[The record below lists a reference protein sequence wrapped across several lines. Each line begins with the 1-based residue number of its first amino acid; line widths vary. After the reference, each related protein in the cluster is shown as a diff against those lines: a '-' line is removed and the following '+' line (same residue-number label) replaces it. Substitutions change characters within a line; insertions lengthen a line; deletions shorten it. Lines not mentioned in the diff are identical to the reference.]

1 MPAPFVAVPPSTSFR
16 SSGPGLVTAVVV
28 IVAIAGLYFGREIFV
43 PFALAVLLS
52 FMLAPVVAR
61 LQKWS
66 IPRVPA
72 VIAVVLVVF
81 SLLGGLSVLVGNQVY
96 HLAQNLPG
104 YQETI
109 RSKIRSLRAT
119 TTDGGVIERAL
130 GMFQTL
136 SREVSAPKPAAG
148 AALPTD
154 VAPSKEP
161 VEVRI
166 EQPSEPLRAIEQ
178 VLKWLAPV
186 GTAGIVIVF
195 VIFIL

>member
-130 GMFQTL
+130 GYVSNAEPRGIGPEARCGRSFADGCGSKQGTGGSPHRATL
-136 SREVSAPKPAAG
+136 G
-148 AALPTD
+148 ASSSD
-154 VAPSKEP
+154 
-161 VEVRI
+161 
-166 EQPSEPLRAIEQ
+166 
-178 VLKWLAPV
+178 
-186 GTAGIVIVF
+186 
-195 VIFIL
+195 